1 MLADLIIRKNLKLNK
16 LREELH
22 LKKFTYDIK
31 KYPFYEYLSTLFGVN
46 DLENIHKYI
55 GFFDPFNREQDQYTI
70 LHKVFYSNFRLPNSP
85 LQKMYEDFIKDF
97 IAPIVSE
104 KFYYQKIPTFR
115 IGLPQNKF
123 VGEFHRDTAYNHQPY
138 ELNFNLAIVNYK
150 GSAALITEDA
160 AGSKNLISTEIDYG
174 QVMGFDH
181 IGCLHGSEINQT
193 GKTMISMDFRLALAD
208 MYYEDPK
215 AESVN
220 LHSKFIIGDYFS
232 VEVVN

>member
-1 MLADLIIRKNLKLNK
+1 MNK
-16 LREELH
+16 EREDLH
-22 LKKFTYDIK
+22 LKKFNYDIK
-31 KYPFYEYLSTLFGVN
+31 KYPFYEYLSTLFGVT
-46 DLENIHKYI
+46 DLENIHKYL
-55 GFFDPFNREQDQYTI
+55 GYFKPFNREQDQYTI

-85 LQKMYEDFIKDF
+85 LQKMYDDFIRDF
-97 IAPIVSE
+97 IASIVSE

-138 ELNFNLAIVNYK
+138 ELNFNLAIANYM

-160 AGSKNLISTEIDYG
+160 AGSKNFITAEIDFG

-193 GKTMISMDFRLALAD
+193 GKTMMSMDFRLALAD
-208 MYYEDPK
+208 MYYEDSK

-232 VEVVN
+232 AEVVN

>member
-1 MLADLIIRKNLKLNK
+1 MNK
-16 LREELH
+16 LREALH
-22 LKKFTYDIK
+22 LKKFNYNTK
-31 KYPFYEYLSTLFGVN
+31 KYPFYEYLSKLFGVT
-46 DLENIHKYI
+46 DLENIHKYM
-55 GFFDPFNREQDQYTI
+55 GHFDPFLREQDQHTI

-85 LQKMYEDFIKDF
+85 LKKMYEDLIRDF
-97 IAPIVSE
+97 IAPLVYE

-123 VGEFHRDTAYNHQPY
+123 VGEFHRDSAYNHQPY
-138 ELNFNLAIVNYK
+138 EINFNLAIVNYK
-150 GSAALITEDA
+150 GTAALVTEDT
-160 AGSKNLISTEIDYG
+160 AGSDNLILAEIDYG

-193 GKTMISMDFRLALAD
+193 GKTMISMDFRLALASI
-208 MYYEDPK
+208 YYEDPK

-232 VEVVN
+232 EETIN

>member
-1 MLADLIIRKNLKLNK
+1 MIADLIIRKNLQLSK
-16 LREELH
+16 LREDLH
-22 LKKFTYDIK
+22 LKKFKYDIK
-31 KYPFYEYLSTLFGVN
+31 KYPFYEYLSTLFGVT
-46 DLENIHKYI
+46 DLENIHEYL
-55 GFFDPFNREQDQYTI
+55 GHFDPFSREQDQYTI

-85 LQKMYEDFIKDF
+85 LQKMYEVLIKDF

-123 VGEFHRDTAYNHQPY
+123 VGEFHHDTDYNHQPY
-138 ELNFNLAIVNYK
+138 ELNFNLAIANYK
-150 GSAALITEDA
+150 GSAALFTEDK
-160 AGSKNLISTEIDYG
+160 AGSKNLIHAEIDYG
-174 QVMGFDH
+174 EVMGFDH
-181 IGCLHGSEINQT
+181 IRCLHGSEKNQT

-232 VEVVN
+232 SKIIN

>member
-1 MLADLIIRKNLKLNK
+1 MNK
-16 LREELH
+16 LREDIH
-22 LKKFTYDIK
+22 LKKFKYDIK
-31 KYPFYEYLSTLFGVN
+31 KYPFYEYLSTLFGVT
-46 DLENIHKYI
+46 DLENIHKYM
-55 GFFDPFNREQDQYTI
+55 GSFDPFNREQDQYTI

-85 LQKMYEDFIKDF
+85 LQKMYEDLIKDF

-138 ELNFNLAIVNYK
+138 ELNFNLAIVNFK

-232 VEVVN
+232 AEVVN

>member
-1 MLADLIIRKNLKLNK
+1 MNQ
-16 LREELH
+16 LREDLH
-22 LKKFTYDIK
+22 LKKFKYDIK
-31 KYPFYEYLSTLFGVN
+31 KYPFYEYLSTIFGVT
-46 DLENIHKYI
+46 DLENIHKFM
-55 GFFDPFNREQDQYTI
+55 GFFDPFKREQDQYTI

-85 LQKMYEDFIKDF
+85 LKKMYEDLIRDF
-97 IAPIVSE
+97 IAPIVPD

-123 VGEFHRDTAYNHQPY
+123 VGAFHRDTAYNHQPY
-138 ELNFNLAIVNYK
+138 ELNFNLAIANYM

-160 AGSKNLISTEIDYG
+160 AGSQNLISAEIDYG

-181 IGCLHGSEINQT
+181 IGCNHGSEINKT
-193 GKTMISMDFRLALAD
+193 GKTLMSMDFRLALAD

-232 VEVVN
+232 AEVIN